1 MAKQL
6 PRKNPVKTM
15 ATLRRSAMMGA
26 AATALVA
33 VTPVLQAAT
42 PAGQATTPRAAVR
55 EILGVQQRATARREL
70 IAQRFA
76 LSADAILI
84 ENTEDITVGVDE
96 TAIPY
101 ASAQDSVSVVNTGD
115 LTGGIGIDVYTGA
128 IDPDDSVLDLTQI
141 IPIDM
146 SSMPLFDEDGN
157 PVLDENGFPVY
168 ATTYQYVIH
177 DRLNVLARDPLDSA
191 ISVENEGS
199 ISFAGRH
206 GIKTVN
212 PAGQSITITNSGEI
226 TSTQDTGFRSGIY
239 ASTETIRNER
249 TGEAHTPGE
258 FTYNSS
264 GQLTGVVVPEQFH
277 AYLLTTDMEYDGGAI
292 SIHNTANIDMGETEA
307 VPYFGGPSQFA
318 SVGIYTRGDGGTT
331 IVNSGDI
338 QVGKRSSGIHASS
351 TATTS
356 ISNSGRIDVG
366 NLSSGISFA
375 PSTGSAGDY
384 RLGGDVYVLNTG
396 EIHGGI
402 SKSELEPYES
412 LSVTGIHITS
422 LGSNNEYMA
431 GQAHINALYAQYNE
445 MLGGEVYELFDI
457 PNTRLYATTGINR
470 GHIELADGGHGISII
485 PFAGDSTAVNEGT
498 IVVGDGNSYFDNN
511 VQAQSAGLFQTNFPV
526 NGLGSTTS
534 INTATG
540 VIITGDDSAGIA
552 NLNIGGTS
560 IAINEGSI
568 TTGNGVFAPVDFLT
582 GTYDR
587 AFRSYGIFSTSSG
600 PMFGTIS
607 YARNSGD
614 ITVGELAVG
623 VMVSGQGYSRFDP
636 YAPSAMA
643 VNEGIVTT
651 GDDSTGMFVIG
662 TNTLA
667 HNSGSVIVGDL
678 DLSEFNP
685 HPEYRTDVFENQGH
699 GVASSGEVLS
709 DLVNDGTITTGNGTV
724 GAMARMYTPAYGIAA
739 RMLQGESGV
748 IITGDDSTGAKVAGN
763 YYGLFE
769 NQGEITVGD
778 DSIGVD
784 VTAGSVHLR
793 YGDMDPTVIGG
804 QAHAVNTGIVETGDN
819 SVGVRLNAVH
829 EDVVFSGHVYVDD
842 GPEICPTPDFCY
854 QPTRRVE
861 ISGSA
866 DSVGSAYLL
875 NAGTIRV
882 DANST
887 AVEITGEAANEMGL
901 HLFNTGTIEAPRGG
915 AGIAVNINAHNA
927 LGSYMVNVGTVSGDL
942 VFGAGDD
949 HLMHTAYLDSAG
961 ALVSTGNLL
970 LDGTMIDFGAGANR
984 FDIDRA
990 QITLT
995 GGQSSILGADLFLTG
1010 ASIEA
1015 RNGAADSSLLIDGSV
1030 SGSLVFGADFSRSA
1044 ADQLFIAGD
1053 VTEGSAISLMLTPT
1067 TQLIGE
1073 STFTVITIDGENDAG
1088 TPLISGVTGQYADSL
1103 QSALA
1108 SFDQATGEVTVTAI
1122 FGMGHLATAASAAT
1136 TMAQN
1141 WWMQSVASLD
1151 KRDAQKLVGAEDT
1164 GISVWGTAFHDEGT
1178 VEPGNA
1184 NQDVSF
1190 NQKISSLQSG
1200 IQWSTTL
1207 GGGSFSIGP
1216 MISYG
1221 NADANL
1227 NANLSSASG
1236 DAFAYGLN
1244 ANYRWSN
1251 GLYVDAVWQKMDM
1264 DIDTRAPGTATNAR
1278 GSTDAEGDGL
1288 NLEVGYVYQLKSGL
1302 SLAPQLQ
1309 YANVDVDLNDFD
1321 SSDGVYSFAGIGG
1334 ESSLLRA
1341 GLSVFKTFKTGN
1353 GSITPLATLSYLDV
1367 MDGDSA
1373 LQSNGVGFEN
1383 DTTGSGYR
1391 AEFGIAGRYKAWDI
1405 AAQVGLMDT
1414 SAVKQALTSN
1424 LTVRYRW

>member
-1 MAKQL
+1 MAKQF

-15 ATLRRSAMMGA
+15 AALRRSAMMGA

-55 EILGVQQRATARREL
+55 EILGVQQRAAARREL

-101 ASAQDSVSVVNTGD
+101 ASAQDSVSVVNSGD

-128 IDPDDSVLDLTQI
+128 IDTDDIVSDDTFSRIYDL
-141 IPIDM
+141 
-146 SSMPLFDEDGN
+146 SSAPLYDDYGN
-157 PVLDENGFPVY
+157 PVLDENGYQVY
-168 ATTYQYVIH
+168 AATSQVAYNA
-177 DRLNVLARDPLDSA
+177 RLTVLARDPLDSA
-191 ISVENEGS
+191 ISVENGGA
-199 ISFAGRH
+199 IGFAGRH
-206 GIKTVN
+206 GIRTAN
-212 PAGQSITITNSGEI
+212 PAGESITITNSGDI

-239 ASTETIRNER
+239 ASTEVHRFAETEQSY
-249 TGEAHTPGE
+249 TPGE
-258 FTYNSS
+258 FTYNSY
-264 GQLTGVVVPEQFH
+264 GQLTGVVTPAQSVFNDR
-277 AYLLTTDMEYDGGAI
+277 LIDMEYDGGAI
-292 SIHNTANIDMGETEA
+292 TILNTGNIDMGVVETA
-307 VPYFGGPSQFA
+307 PGYFGPSPFA
-318 SVGIYTRGDGGTT
+318 SVGIYARGDGGTT

-338 QVGKRSSGIHASS
+338 RVDKWSAGISVFS

-356 ISNSGRIDVG
+356 VVNSGRIDVG
-366 NLSSGISFA
+366 NNSLGIAFA
-375 PSTGSAGDY
+375 PSAGSAGDY
-384 RLGGDVYVLNTG
+384 RLGGDVYILNEG
-396 EIHGGI
+396 EIFGGI
-402 SKSELEPYES
+402 SKAEREPYEA
-412 LSVTGIHITS
+412 LSVAGLSIVS

-431 GQAHINALYAQYNE
+431 PAAHLNEIYSRYNE
-445 MLGGEVYELFDI
+445 ILGEEVYELFDL
-457 PNTRLYATTGINR
+457 PNTRLYSTTGVNR
-470 GHIELADGGHGISII
+470 GHIELGDGGRGISIS
-485 PFAGDSTAVNEGT
+485 PAAGDSTAVNEGT
-498 IVVGDGNSYFDNN
+498 IIVGDGNSYFANN
-511 VQAQSAGLFQTNFPV
+511 FQIQSAGLFQSNFSFD
-526 NGLGSTTS
+526 GLGTTTS
-534 INTATG
+534 INAESG
-540 VIITGDDSAGIA
+540 VIVTGDDSAGIG

-568 TTGNGVFAPVDFLT
+568 TTGDGVSSLVGPEDAQ
-582 GTYDR
+582 YDR
-587 AFRSYGIFSTSSG
+587 LFHTNGILSISAG
-600 PMFGTIS
+600 RMFGTMA
-607 YARNSGD
+607 YARNSGQLA
-614 ITVGELAVG
+614 VGELAIG
-623 VMVSGQGYSRFDP
+623 ALVSGQGYSRLDP
-636 YAPSAMA
+636 YSPSAIA
-643 VNEGIVTT
+643 VNEGILST
-651 GDDSTGMFVIG
+651 GDDSTGMFVLG
-662 TNTLA
+662 TSTLA
-667 HNSGSVIVGDL
+667 YNSGRISVGDL
-678 DLSEFNP
+678 DLAEFVP
-685 HPEYRTDVFENQGH
+685 HPVYTADEFAQLGYGL
-699 GVASSGEVLS
+699 ASSGQLLADV
-709 DLVNDGTITTGNGTV
+709 VNEGRITTGDGTV
-724 GAMARMYTPAYGIAA
+724 GVSARMYNAGYGIAA
-739 RMLQGESGV
+739 RVLQGESGV
-748 IITGDDSTGAKVAGN
+748 IVTGDHATGAKVTGN
-763 YYGLFE
+763 YYAIFE
-769 NQGEITVGD
+769 NQGEISVGD
-778 DSIGVD
+778 NSIGVD
-784 VTAGSVHLR
+784 LAAGSVNLR
-793 YGDMDPTVIGG
+793 YGNLTATVVEG
-804 QAHAVNTGIVETGDN
+804 QVQAVNAGIVETGDN
-819 SVGVRLNAVH
+819 SVGVRIKAFLDDVEYSGRVFVVDP
-829 EDVVFSGHVYVDD
+829 EDYSYYYL
-842 GPEICPTPDFCY
+842 EIAGT
-854 QPTRRVE
+854 
-861 ISGSA
+861 A
-866 DSVGSAYLL
+866 DAVGSAYLL
-875 NAGTIRV
+875 NAGTISV
-882 DANST
+882 GTNST
-887 AVEITGEAANEMGL
+887 AVEMTGEAANDMGL
-901 HLFNTGTIEAPRGG
+901 HLFNTGTIEARQPGSG
-915 AGIAVNINAHNA
+915 TALSINAGNDI
-927 LGSYMVNVGTVSGDL
+927 GSYVVNVGTIAGDM

-949 HLMHTAYLDSAG
+949 HLMHTAYLNSSG
-961 ALVSTGNLL
+961 ALVSTGNLVMN
-970 LDGTMIDFGAGANR
+970 GTTIDFGAGTNR

-1015 RNGAADSSLLIDGSV
+1015 RNGVAGSSLLIDGNV
-1030 SGSLVFGADFSRSA
+1030 SGSLVFGADFA
-1044 ADQLFIAGD
+1044 PTGADELFITGD
-1053 VTEGSAISLMLTPT
+1053 LAQGSAINLVLTPT
-1067 TQLIGE
+1067 TQMSGE
-1073 STFTVITIDGENDAG
+1073 STFTVITVDGENNAG

-1151 KRDAQKLVGAEDT
+1151 KRDAQKLVGAEDS
-1164 GISVWGTAFHDEGT
+1164 GISVWGTVFHDEGT

-1184 NQDVSF
+1184 HQDVSF

-1221 NADANL
+1221 NADASL

-1309 YANVDVDLNDFD
+1309 YANVDVDLDDFD
-1321 SSDGVYSFAGIGG
+1321 SSDGIYRFTGIGG

-1341 GLSVFKTFKTGN
+1341 GLSVFKTFKTAN

-1373 LQSNGVGFEN
+1373 LQSNGVGFVS

-1414 SAVKQALTSN
+1414 SAVKQSLTSN
-1424 LTVRYRW
+1424 MTVRYRW